1 MATTAVSL
9 AGTVDT
15 GRILVQA
22 VTRRTNVSGRVG
34 PRLVN

>member
-1 MATTAVSL
+1 MATTAVPL
-9 AGTVDT
+9 AGTLDP

-34 PRLVN
+34 PHLVN

>member
-1 MATTAVSL
+1 MAATAVSL
-9 AGTVDT
+9 AGTLDP
-15 GRILVQA
+15 GRILVQT